1 MFDVDAAVVVV
12 GVVDVEVDV
21 DVVVVVGVVDVV
33 VDVDVDVPA
42 IVVANKSKDTTRNCN
57 QCDEIQKNLQE
68 NELFNELTN
77 YTNHTDRR

>member
-1 MFDVDAAVVVV
+1 MFDVVAAVVVV
-12 GVVDVEVDV
+12 GVVDVD
-21 DVVVVVGVVDVV
+21 
-33 VDVDVDVPA
+33 VDVDVDVVPS

-57 QCDEIQKNLQE
+57 HCDEIQKNMPE

>member
-1 MFDVDAAVVVV
+1 MFDVVAAVVVV
-12 GVVDVEVDV
+12 GVVDVDVEVDV
-21 DVVVVVGVVDVV
+21 DVV
-33 VDVDVDVPA
+33 VPA

-57 QCDEIQKNLQE
+57 QCDEIKKKNMQE